1 MSRLDAIM
9 RDNDL
14 IVSILS
20 EYINNHPR
28 FIDEVMVEDLARECH
43 VSNHEAFCTLLSAAC
58 GLDTVDD
65 PHHRAIER
73 QYIIPSLQKLDP
85 TVYENDAYAKT
96 VQFPN
101 VTHGKWELCQ
111 HSYAPYEPFV
121 RTHPVVTKD
130 LCEIPQLGYFDVEFP
145 FPAILENGIEWMTIT
160 PNEVETMREPIAK
173 CRGRVL
179 TLGLG
184 LGYFAFHAS
193 EKPEVERVVV
203 VERSRDVIEIFK
215 TYLLPQFPNAQKIEI
230 IEADAFLY
238 MQTKMPRGKFD
249 YVFADLWH
257 DASDGLEM
265 YRKLKKYEILAP
277 STEFDYWIEPSLLSL
292 LRHIVYRRITDE
304 KEPLKLGALSPETV
318 LTDAF
323 LKTLQ

>member
-1 MSRLDAIM
+1 MSHLDAVM

-14 IVSILS
+14 VVGILS

-28 FIDEVMVEDLARECH
+28 FIEAEMVEDLARECN
-43 VSNHEAFCTLLSAAC
+43 VSNHEAFCTLLAAAC
-58 GLDTVDD
+58 GLDTVDN
-65 PHHRAIER
+65 PAHRALER
-73 QYIIPSLQKLDP
+73 QYLIPALRKLDP
-85 TVYENDAYAKT
+85 AVYENDAYAKT

-121 RTHPVVTKD
+121 RTHPVVTKE
-130 LCEIPQLGYFDVEFP
+130 LREIPQLGYFDTEFP

-193 EKPEVERVVV
+193 QKDEVERVVV
-203 VERSRDVIEIFK
+203 VERSRDVIDIFK
-215 TYLLPQFPNAQKIEI
+215 TYLLPQFPNADKIEI
-230 IEADAFLY
+230 VEADAFLY
-238 MQTKMPRGKFD
+238 MEEKMPRENFN

-277 STEFDYWIEPSLLSL
+277 KTEFDYWIEPSLLSL
-292 LRHIVYRRITDE
+292 LRHIVYRRIIDE
-304 KEPLKLGALSPETV
+304 KDPLPLGNLTPETV
-318 LTDAF
+318 LTDEF
-323 LKTLQ
+323 LKKL

>member
-1 MSRLDAIM
+1 M
-9 RDNDL
+9 
-14 IVSILS
+14 
-20 EYINNHPR
+20 
-28 FIDEVMVEDLARECH
+28 
-43 VSNHEAFCTLLSAAC
+43 
-58 GLDTVDD
+58 
-65 PHHRAIER
+65 
-73 QYIIPSLQKLDP
+73 
-85 TVYENDAYAKT
+85 
-96 VQFPN
+96 
-101 VTHGKWELCQ
+101 
-111 HSYAPYEPFV
+111 
-121 RTHPVVTKD
+121 VTKD

-145 FPAILENGIEWMTIT
+145 FPAILEDGIEWMTIT
-160 PNEVETMREPIAK
+160 PNEVETMREPIEK

-193 EKPEVERVVV
+193 EKSNVERVVV

-215 TYLLPQFPNAQKIEI
+215 TYLLPQFPNGDKIEI
-230 IEADAFLY
+230 IEADAFQY
-238 MQTKMPRGKFD
+238 MQEKMPRGKFD

-265 YRKLKKYEILAP
+265 YHKLKKYEVL
-277 STEFDYWIEPSLLSL
+277 STRTQFDYWIEPSLLSL

-304 KEPLKLGALSPETV
+304 KEPLNLAGLAPETI

>member
-20 EYINNHPR
+20 EYINEHPR
-28 FIDEVMVEDLARECH
+28 FIDAEMVENLANECH
-43 VSNHEAFCTLLSAAC
+43 VSCHEAFCTLLSAAC
-58 GLDTVDD
+58 GLDTVDN
-65 PHHRAIER
+65 PSHRALER
-73 QYIIPSLQKLDP
+73 QYIIPSLCRLDP
-85 TVYENDAYAKT
+85 LVYANDAYAKT

-101 VTHGKWELCQ
+101 VKHGKWELCQ
-111 HSYAPYEPFV
+111 HNYAPYEPFV
-121 RTHPVVTKD
+121 RTHPTVTRE
-130 LCEIPQLGYFDVEFP
+130 LREIPQIGYFDAEFP

-160 PNEVETMREPIAK
+160 PNEVETMRDPIAK

-193 EKPEVERVVV
+193 EKAEVDRVVV

-215 TYLLPQFPNAQKIEI
+215 AYLLPQFPHADKIEI
-230 IEADAFLY
+230 IEADAFEY
-238 MQTKMPRGKFD
+238 MEHKMPHSNFD

-257 DASDGLEM
+257 DPSDGLEM
-265 YRKLKKYEILAP
+265 YRKLKKYESLAP
-277 STEFDYWIEPSLLSL
+277 KTEFDYWIEPSLLSL
-292 LRHIVYRRITDE
+292 LRHIIYRRMTDE
-304 KEPLKLGALSPETV
+304 NEPLQLGNLSPETV
-318 LTDAF
+318 LTDDF
-323 LKTLQ
+323 LKKL

>member
-1 MSRLDAIM
+1 MSHLDEVM

-14 IVSILS
+14 VVGVLS
-20 EYINNHPR
+20 KYINNHPR
-28 FIDEVMVEDLARECH
+28 FIESDMVEDLARECH

-58 GLDTVDD
+58 GLDTVDN
-65 PHHRAIER
+65 PAHRALER
-73 QYIIPSLQKLDP
+73 QYFIPAIQKLDP
-85 TVYENDAYAKT
+85 SVYENDAYAKT
-96 VQFPN
+96 VHFPS

-193 EKPEVERVVV
+193 QKDEVERVVV
-203 VERSRDVIEIFK
+203 VERSHDVIDIFK
-215 TYLLPQFPNAQKIEI
+215 TYLLPQFPNADKIEI
-230 IEADAFLY
+230 VETDAFLY
-238 MQTKMPRGKFD
+238 MEEKMPRGNFD

-277 STEFDYWIEPSLLSL
+277 KTEFDYWIEPSLLSL
-292 LRHIVYRRITDE
+292 LRHIVYRRIVD
-304 KEPLKLGALSPETV
+304 KDNPLPLGNLTPETV
-318 LTDAF
+318 LSDEF
-323 LKTLQ
+323 LKKL

>member
-1 MSRLDAIM
+1 MSRLDMIM

-14 IVSILS
+14 VVSILS

-28 FIDEVMVEDLARECH
+28 FIDAAMVEDLARECH
-43 VSNHEAFCTLLSAAC
+43 VSNHEAFCTLLSASC
-58 GLDTVDD
+58 GLDTVDN
-65 PHHRAIER
+65 PAHRALER
-73 QYIIPSLQKLDP
+73 QYLIPSLRKLDP
-85 TVYENDAYAKT
+85 AVYENDAYAKT
-96 VQFPN
+96 VRFPN
-101 VTHGKWELCQ
+101 VTHGKWELCH

-121 RTHPVVTKD
+121 RTHPVVTRE

-173 CRGRVL
+173 SRGKVL

-193 EKPEVERVVV
+193 EKAEVESITV
-203 VERSRDVIEIFK
+203 VERSHDVIEIFK
-215 TYLLPQFPNAQKIEI
+215 TYLLPQFPNADKIEI
-230 IEADAFLY
+230 VEADAFEY
-238 MQTKMPRGKFD
+238 MQKEMPRGKFD

-265 YRKLKKYEILAP
+265 YRKLKKYEPLAP
-277 STEFDYWIEPSLLSL
+277 RTEFDYWIEPSLLSL
-292 LRHIVYRRITDE
+292 LRHIIYRRITDE
-304 KEPLKLGALSPETV
+304 KEPLNLGGLPPETV
-318 LTDAF
+318 LTDDF
-323 LKTLQ
+323 LRKL

>member
-1 MSRLDAIM
+1 MNHLDAVM

-14 IVSILS
+14 VVGILS

-28 FIDEVMVEDLARECH
+28 FIEREMVEELARECN

-58 GLDTVDD
+58 GLDTVDN
-65 PHHRAIER
+65 PAHRALER
-73 QYIIPSLQKLDP
+73 QYFIPSIKQLDAS
-85 TVYENDAYAKT
+85 VYENDAYAKT
-96 VQFPN
+96 VRFPN

-121 RTHPVVTKD
+121 RTHPTVTKE
-130 LCEIPQLGYFDVEFP
+130 LREIPQLGYFDAEFP

-160 PNEVETMREPIAK
+160 PNEVETMREPITK

-193 EKPEVERVVV
+193 QKEEVERVVV
-203 VERSRDVIEIFK
+203 VERSHDVIEIFK
-215 TYLLPQFPNAQKIEI
+215 TYLLPQFPNANKIEI
-230 IEADAFLY
+230 VEADAFQY
-238 MQTKMPRGKFD
+238 MEEKMPRGNFD

-265 YRKLKKYEILAP
+265 YRKLKKYEPLAP
-277 STEFDYWIEPSLLSL
+277 KTEFDYWIEPSLLSL
-292 LRHIVYRRITDE
+292 LRHIVYRRIIDE
-304 KEPLKLGALSPETV
+304 KEPLPLGNLTPQTV

-323 LKTLQ
+323 LKKL

>member
-14 IVSILS
+14 VVSILS

-28 FIDEVMVEDLARECH
+28 FIDSAMVEDLARECH

-58 GLDTVDD
+58 GLDTLEN
-65 PHHRAIER
+65 PAHRALER
-73 QYIIPSLQKLDP
+73 QYLIPSLKKLDP
-85 TVYENDAYAKT
+85 SVYENDAYAKT
-96 VQFPN
+96 VKFPN
-101 VTHGKWELCQ
+101 VTYGKWELCR
-111 HSYAPYEPFV
+111 HSYVPYEPFV
-121 RTHPVVTKD
+121 RTHPVVTRE
-130 LCEIPQLGYFDVEFP
+130 LCEIPQLGYFDAEFP

-215 TYLLPQFPNAQKIEI
+215 TYLLPQFPNAGKIEI
-230 IEADAFLY
+230 VEADAFEY
-238 MQTKMPRGKFD
+238 MEKDMPHGKVD

-265 YRKLKKYEILAP
+265 YRKLKKYEPLAP
-277 STEFDYWIEPSLLSL
+277 KTEFDYWIEPSLLSL
-292 LRHIVYRRITDE
+292 LRHIIYRRITDT
-304 KEPLKLGALSPETV
+304 KEPLKLGELTPETV
-318 LTDAF
+318 LTDEF
-323 LKTLQ
+323 LKKL

>member
-1 MSRLDAIM
+1 MSHLDAIM

-14 IVSILS
+14 VVSFLS
-20 EYINNHPR
+20 EYINEHPR
-28 FIDEVMVEDLARECH
+28 FIDAQMVEELARECH
-43 VSNHEAFCTLLSAAC
+43 VSHHEAFCTLLSAAC
-58 GLDTVDD
+58 GLDTVDN
-65 PHHRAIER
+65 PAHRALER
-73 QYIIPSLQKLDP
+73 QYLIPSIKRLEP
-85 TVYENDAYAKT
+85 SIYENDAYAKT
-96 VQFPN
+96 VRFPN

-121 RTHPVVTKD
+121 RTHPTVTSE
-130 LCEIPQLGYFDVEFP
+130 LREIPQLGYFDTEFP

-193 EKPEVERVVV
+193 QKEKVERVVV

-215 TYLLPQFPNAQKIEI
+215 TYLLPQFPNANKIEI
-230 IEADAFLY
+230 VEADAFQY
-238 MQTKMPRGKFD
+238 MEEKMPRGNFD

-277 STEFDYWIEPSLLSL
+277 KTEFDYWIEPSLLSL
-292 LRHIVYRRITDE
+292 LRHIVYRRIIDE
-304 KEPLKLGALSPETV
+304 KDPLPLGNLTPETV
-318 LTDAF
+318 LTDEF
-323 LKTLQ
+323 LKKL